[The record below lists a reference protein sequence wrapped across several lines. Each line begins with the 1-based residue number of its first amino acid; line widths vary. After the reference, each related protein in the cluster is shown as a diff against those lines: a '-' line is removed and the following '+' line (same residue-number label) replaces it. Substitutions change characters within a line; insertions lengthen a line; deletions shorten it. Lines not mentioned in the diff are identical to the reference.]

1 MFRAT
6 LQEESDRLV
15 MKLEGSLT
23 GEFVR
28 EVEGFWKGVQQQP
41 SAQKPLVI
49 DLAATTFVNAAGKAL
64 LARMYESGAQL
75 VGRGPLTRA
84 MVESIVE
91 TASLSKK

>member
-6 LQEESDRLV
+6 LQEEADRVV

-23 GEFVR
+23 GAFVDELEEFWSRLRR
-28 EVEGFWKGVQQQP
+28 EP
-41 SAQKPLVI
+41 MKPLVI
-49 DLAATTFVNAAGKAL
+49 DLESTTFVNAAGKHL
-64 LARMYESGAQL
+64 LAMMYQSGAQL

-91 TASLSKK
+91 TASAARH